1 MILWLIGM
9 MGSGKTT
16 VGRLVADASGSAFR
30 DTDAEVEARTGM
42 SIAEVWAQGGE
53 ELFSSIEADVI
64 VDMAREGSGVVAT
77 GNAAISDPA
86 TRRLISTSGTVV
98 WLRAQ
103 PAELVERLT
112 GMVGRPILDAG
123 DDLEAT
129 LRDVAIRSSGTYRAL
144 ADHTI
149 DVDGRSPTDIA
160 SEIGKLWKS

>member
-42 SIAEVWAQGGE
+42 GIAEVWTEGGE
-53 ELFSSIEADVI
+53 ELFSSIEADAI
-64 VDMAREGSGVVAT
+64 MDAAREGSGVVAT
-77 GNAAISDPA
+77 GNAAMADPA
-86 TRRLISTSGTVV
+86 TRRLISTSGTVI

-103 PAELVERLT
+103 PAELVERLR
-112 GMVGRPILDAG
+112 GMEGRPVLDAG
-123 DDLEAT
+123 EDLEAT

-144 ADHTI
+144 ADHTV
-149 DVDGRSPTDIA
+149 DVDGRSPSDIA
-160 SEIGKLWKS
+160 SEIGELWKS